1 MKNTE
6 YEMSADEARIAKWLE
21 RCAKA
26 ELSQAA
32 NRESNSAHLQR
43 ITGSGLKEMV
53 AAQIRLGMH
62 RE

>member
-1 MKNTE
+1 
-6 YEMSADEARIAKWLE
+6 MSADEARIVEWLE
-21 RCAKA
+21 RWATA

-32 NRESNSAHLQR
+32 PRESNSAHLQR

-62 RE
+62 RD